1 MNIIMPQLG
10 ETVAEGKIANWFKAV
25 GDKVKAGENLFEIE
39 TDKVTMEVQATENG
53 LLTEIRVA
61 AGETVPVGTVVAVLG
76 ESSGKPAPAASPAA
90 KPAPA
95 AAKPATAPAAPV
107 APARVAAP
115 TAPRGNGAAAPSG
128 TKAAPYAMTPYEEMR
143 TPTGQYAKANA
154 VPDLKITPLARRLL
168 KQGGIDI
175 NAVAQGVRS
184 RGGWRIAASDVH
196 AAPAHAVWAP
206 ERPRLTLREGDTV
219 ESLNKIRA
227 QTALH
232 LAESWREIPHAFQA
246 VEVDFSAVV
255 AARAQAKDAFAKH
268 HGTALTFLPFV
279 ARAVCLALAEFP
291 RLNASFDRDRLI
303 RHGDVNLGFAVDLD
317 HQGLLVPVVHHADEM
332 NAGGIAKALARQVEK
347 ARTNKLAP
355 GDLTGGTYSISNNG
369 SFGTFFTMPVINA
382 PQVATLSFDAVL
394 KRPAV
399 TGDTVAVRPLAM
411 LGQSFDHRACDGAYS
426 AQFLQKLKAVLE
438 THPWASE
445 LA

>member
-76 ESSGKPAPAASPAA
+76 GADGKLAPAPAQKPTAKAAAPAA
-90 KPAPA
+90 KPVA
-95 AAKPATAPAAPV
+95 
-107 APARVAAP
+107 APARAVEAPAPQAA
-115 TAPRGNGAAAPSG
+115 RRNGAAPSG
-128 TKAAPYAMTPYEEMR
+128 TKAAPYVMQPFAELR
-143 TPTGQYAKANA
+143 TPTGQYIKANA
-154 VPDLKITPLARRLL
+154 VPDLKITPLARRLI
-168 KQGGIDI
+168 KQSGIDI
-175 NAVAQGVRS
+175 FAVAQGVRS
-184 RGGWRIAASDVH
+184 RGGWRIAASDVTS
-196 AAPAHAVWAP
+196 APAQALRAP
-206 ERPRLTLREGDTV
+206 EKPRLTPREGDTI
-219 ESLNKIRA
+219 ETLNRIRA
-227 QTALH
+227 QTAIH
-232 LAESWREIPHAFQA
+232 LAESWRKIPHAFQA
-246 VEVDFSAVV
+246 VEIDFSAVM
-255 AARAQAKDAFAKH
+255 AARAQAKESFAKR

-303 RHGDVNLGFAVDLD
+303 RHDDVNLGFAVDLD
-317 HQGLLVPVVHHADEM
+317 HEGLLVPVVHHADEM

-347 ARTNKLAP
+347 ARSGKLAP
-355 GDLTGGTYSISNNG
+355 GDLSGGTYSISNNG
-369 SFGTFFTMPVINA
+369 SFGTLFTMPVINA

-394 KRPAV
+394 KRPWAV
-399 TGDTVAVRPLAM
+399 GETVTVRPVAM